1 MNYQKISLAV
11 LFLFTGNYLMFSQE
25 IKKDTVKAKE
35 KNIEGV
41 QLKSANN
48 KKTESAILGEQR
60 KAIVQKQSI
69 GAEEISRKGI
79 SNLEQGLTKITGI
92 NTVESRGLFVRGLEE
107 RYNSLLVNGM
117 ATPSNNPFQKIIELK
132 QFPTDIVGKFDVYK
146 TYNANLFGDF
156 AGATF
161 DIETLVPENSF
172 TKLEFSVGF
181 NTLSTFRKN
190 FKINHNTNSMSGFL
204 GLNAE
209 DRQLPDEVNG
219 YRPSGAYIKNSSF
232 KDTWNV
238 DNAKSLPNTSIGFT
252 TSQRLKFKN
261 GGNLGFLFNLTQG
274 TEYNY
279 KEGNDNTFDTNGV
292 YKNKLYKREYNYNIQ
307 STALLGLS
315 YKKAGTKV
323 DLNGTFLQNSFNQ
336 IQDYDGYRD
345 NKDQDI
351 MFFRTNQQDL
361 SRLTDIQLLVS
372 QKIGDRHQL
381 KAGGSWVNN
390 WFQQPDRK
398 TFYGFR
404 TGDNQLLMSYG
415 GNNLIRQYL
424 DLSGVNYFSAMAEYQ
439 LNLGKKQE
447 DNYYPV
453 TVSAGYNGF
462 ADSRTMSYRFIYST
476 TTTGAQDI
484 INIDSPDSSF
494 ATAHANGNFQWQE
507 SAQPNYK
514 AFLYQFVNAGYTNIN
529 LKPNKSWDILAGV
542 RAENNIGITRYKE
555 ITDNING
562 KFNSITKNQTYFLPS
577 LSIKKALDN
586 KSNLRFAISKT
597 ITRPILIE
605 TMPIQYKNPDGNDI
619 LGNHNMPN
627 KSFGDNFKGLDNSQ
641 NYNFDLKYEIFPKSS
656 EIFAINIFGKI
667 VERAIE
673 RSLISS
679 SNSNGTITTFF
690 NAKQAKLAGVELE
703 GSFNLGRISENL
715 NKFNFGTNFTYI
727 YSDVER
733 SDAQKLETNFNKK
746 RGLQGAAPW
755 MLNADLKYD
764 FKNSKNLKRTA
775 TLVYNVSA
783 EKIYAVGFG
792 GLDHVYEQPFHQL
805 DFIFQS
811 ELSKK
816 VDVKLGIYNILNQT
830 YKLEMGKE
838 STINISTPN
847 LLLEDYKRGVS
858 FNLSFGIKF

>member
-1 MNYQKISLAV
+1 MKCNKISLAV
-11 LFLFTGNYLMFSQE
+11 LFLFTSGHLVFSQQT
-25 IKKDTVKAKE
+25 KKDSMRAKE
-35 KNIEGV
+35 KNIEGI
-41 QLKSANN
+41 QLKGANN
-48 KKTESAILGEQR
+48 KKTETAILGEQR
-60 KAIVQKQSI
+60 RAIVQKQSI
-69 GAEEISRKGI
+69 GTEEISRKGI

-107 RYNSLLVNGM
+107 RYNSLLVNGL

-161 DIETLVPENSF
+161 DIETLVPETSF
-172 TKLEFSVGF
+172 TKLDFSVGV
-181 NTLSTFRKN
+181 NSLSTFRKN
-190 FKINHNTNSMSGFL
+190 FKINKNAYTMPGFI
-204 GLNAE
+204 GLNSE
-209 DRQLPDEVNG
+209 DRQLPDEVRG

-238 DNAKSLPNTSIGFT
+238 ENAKSLPNTSIGIT
-252 TSQRLKFKN
+252 TSQRAKFKN
-261 GGNLGFLFNLTQG
+261 GGTLGFLFNLTQG
-274 TEYNY
+274 TEYSY
-279 KEGNDNTFDTNGV
+279 REGNDNTFDTNGE
-292 YKNKLYKREYNYNIQ
+292 YKNKLYKKEYNYNIQ
-307 STALLGLS
+307 STALLGLN
-315 YKKAGTKV
+315 YKKANTRI
-323 DLNGTFLQNSFNQ
+323 DLSGTFLQNSFNQ

-345 NKDQDI
+345 NKPQDI

-361 SRLTDIQLLVS
+361 SRLTDVQLLVS
-372 QKIGDRHQL
+372 QKIGERHQF

-404 TGDNQLLMSYG
+404 TGDNQLFMSYG

-424 DLSGVNYFSAMAEYQ
+424 DLSGVNYFSGMAEYQ

-462 ADSRTMSYRFIYST
+462 ADNRTMSYRFIYST
-476 TTTGAQDI
+476 TTGVQEI
-484 INIDSPDSSF
+484 INIDAPDSSF
-494 ATAHANGNFQWQE
+494 ANDNNSGKFQWQE

-514 AFLYQFVNAGYTNIN
+514 AFLYQFVNAGYTNVN
-529 LKPNKSWDILAGV
+529 LKPNKSWDILAGI
-542 RAENNIGITRYKE
+542 RAENNMTITRYKL

-562 KFNSITKNQTYFLPS
+562 KFNTITKNQTYFLPS
-577 LSIKKALDN
+577 LSVKKAIDN
-586 KSNLRFAISKT
+586 KSNIRFAISKT

-605 TMPIQYKNPDGNDI
+605 TMPIEYINPDNNTI
-619 LGNHNMPN
+619 LGNYNIPN
-627 KSFGDNFKGLDNSQ
+627 KSFGDDFKGLDNSQ
-641 NYNFDLKYEIFPKSS
+641 NYNFDIKYEIFPKSN

-679 SNSNGTITTFF
+679 SNSNGTTTTFF

-703 GSFNLGRISENL
+703 SSFNLSRISESLSNL
-715 NKFNFGTNFTYI
+715 NFGANFTYL
-727 YSDVER
+727 YSEVKR

-755 MLNADLKYD
+755 MVNADLRYE
-764 FKNSKNLKRTA
+764 FKNAKNLKRTA
-775 TLVYNVSA
+775 SLVYNVSA

-792 GLDHVYEQPFHQL
+792 GLDHVYEKPFHQL
-805 DFIFQS
+805 DLILQT

-816 VDVKLGIYNILNQT
+816 VDVKLGIYNLLNQT
-830 YKLEMGKE
+830 YRLDMGNQ
-838 STINISTPN
+838 STITINTPN
-847 LLLEDYKRGVS
+847 LRLEDYKRGTS

>member
-1 MNYQKISLAV
+1 MKCNKISLAV
-11 LFLFTGNYLMFSQE
+11 LFLFTSGHLVFSQQT
-25 IKKDTVKAKE
+25 KKDSIRAKE
-35 KNIEGV
+35 KNIEGI
-41 QLKSANN
+41 QLKGANN
-48 KKTESAILGEQR
+48 KKTETAILGEQR
-60 KAIVQKQSI
+60 RAIIQKQSI

-107 RYNSLLVNGM
+107 RYNSLLVNGL

-161 DIETLVPENSF
+161 DIETLVPETSF
-172 TKLEFSVGF
+172 TKLDFSVGV
-181 NTLSTFRKN
+181 NSLSTFRKN
-190 FKINHNTNSMSGFL
+190 FKINKNAYTMPGFI
-204 GLNAE
+204 GLNSE
-209 DRQLPDEVNG
+209 DRQLPDEVRG

-238 DNAKSLPNTSIGFT
+238 ENAKSLPNTSIGIT
-252 TSQRLKFKN
+252 TSQRAKFKN
-261 GGNLGFLFNLTQG
+261 GGTLGFLFNLTQG
-274 TEYNY
+274 TEYSY
-279 KEGNDNTFDTNGV
+279 REGNDNTFDTNGE
-292 YKNKLYKREYNYNIQ
+292 YKNKLYKKEYNYNIQ
-307 STALLGLS
+307 STALLGLN
-315 YKKAGTKV
+315 YKKANTRI
-323 DLNGTFLQNSFNQ
+323 DLSGTFLQNSFNQ

-345 NKDQDI
+345 NKPQDI

-361 SRLTDIQLLVS
+361 SRLTDVQLLVS
-372 QKIGDRHQL
+372 QKIGERHQF

-404 TGDNQLLMSYG
+404 TGDNQLFMSYG

-424 DLSGVNYFSAMAEYQ
+424 DLSGVNYFSGMAEYQ

-462 ADSRTMSYRFIYST
+462 ADNRTMSYRFIYST
-476 TTTGAQDI
+476 TTGVQEI
-484 INIDSPDSSF
+484 INIDAPDSSF
-494 ATAHANGNFQWQE
+494 ANDNNSGKFQWQE

-514 AFLYQFVNAGYTNIN
+514 AFLYQFVNAGYTNVN
-529 LKPNKSWDILAGV
+529 LKPNKSWDILVGI

-555 ITDNING
+555 IIDNVNG
-562 KFNSITKNQTYFLPS
+562 KFNTITKNQTYFLPS
-577 LSIKKALDN
+577 LSVKKAIDN
-586 KSNLRFAISKT
+586 KSNIRFAISKT

-619 LGNHNMPN
+619 LGNHNLPN
-627 KSFGDNFKGLDNSQ
+627 KSFGDDFKGLDNSQ
-641 NYNFDLKYEIFPKSS
+641 NYNFDLKYEIFPKSN

-703 GSFNLGRISENL
+703 GSFNLSRISESLSNL
-715 NKFNFGTNFTYI
+715 NFGANFTYL
-727 YSDVER
+727 YSEVKK

-755 MLNADLKYD
+755 MVNADLRYE
-764 FKNSKNLKRTA
+764 FKNAKNLKRTA
-775 TLVYNVSA
+775 SLVYNVSA

-792 GLDHVYEQPFHQL
+792 VLDHVYEKPFHQL
-805 DFIFQS
+805 DLILQT

-816 VDVKLGIYNILNQT
+816 VDVKLGIYNLLNQT
-830 YKLEMGKE
+830 YRLDMGNQ
-838 STINISTPN
+838 STITINTPN
-847 LLLEDYKRGVS
+847 LRLEDYKRGTS